1 MIEIVNES
9 PIQFKTDGQQLVK
22 TLKKMSGIIKAATVL
37 FAANQG
43 KLVAILYND
52 DRYMQHEIEAQVKGN
67 GCFTVSLNHALGTF
81 NSRSKLSFKQDRK
94 LQFKAETGAYS
105 GSLEIQDVAPE
116 LIKNLNRV
124 FAQQVESFSLP
135 KRTLNQLYTGIKHC
149 SITDPYAQSDQQL
162 VRYIIGEEDSLRVVS
177 FDNYHSALWQAQ
189 VKDKFQDPFI
199 LAIYPAYF
207 SYIQNLAKTDS
218 VSISITDKMFA
229 VHSANFNLFLP
240 PVQVDKK
247 DFKASLTAL
256 DKLVAEAKLHKS
268 VLSSLPLRNTVENFY
283 SLYEKGSAMTVKA
296 SPERL
301 EFSLAS
307 DHGVLTDSI
316 ELSRGK
322 GSGEILVNV
331 FLLKEVLSLAPEQ
344 DLKFAFTSKFFS
356 LDYTDKELNLVY
368 LIALMQK

>member
-1 MIEIVNES
+1 MIEIVKDSE
-9 PIQFKTDGQQLVK
+9 IQFKTDGQQLVK
-22 TLKKMSGIIKAATVL
+22 TLKKMSGIIKAPTAL

-43 KLVAILYND
+43 KLVVILYND
-52 DRYMQHEIEAQVKGN
+52 DRYMQHELEASVKGN
-67 GCFTVSLNHALGTF
+67 GCFTVSLTHALGMF
-81 NSRSKLSFKQDRK
+81 NSRSKLHFKQDRK
-94 LQFKAETGAYS
+94 LQFKAETGSYS

-124 FAQQVESFSLP
+124 FSQQVESFNLP
-135 KRTLNQLYTGIKHC
+135 KRTLTKLYEGVKYC

-162 VRYIIGEEDSLRVVS
+162 VRYIVGEEDSLRVIS
-177 FDNYHSALWQAQ
+177 YDNYHSALWQAQ
-189 VKDKFQDPFI
+189 VKDKFQEPFI

-229 VHSANFNLFLP
+229 VHSPNFNLFLP

-247 DFKASLTAL
+247 DFKASLSAL
-256 DKLVAEAKLHKS
+256 DKLVAEAKKHKS
-268 VLSSLPLRNTVENFY
+268 IVSSLPLRNTVANFY

-307 DHGVLTDSI
+307 DQGVLTDSI

-322 GSGEILVNV
+322 GNGEILVNV
-331 FLLKEVLSLAPEQ
+331 FLLKEILALAPDQ
-344 DLKFAFTSKFFS
+344 DLKFAFTAKFFS
-356 LDYTDKELNLVY
+356 LEYKDPDLTY